1 MFRVMTF
8 GRARLSFL
16 LAVILIFATLVI
28 PATGVMAD
36 TTVTVHG
43 TVRDN
48 LANPFPNAEV
58 QVIDPATGNTLVS
71 AITDIGGNYTLS
83 VATGTYTIQVTPP
96 PTSGFGTAISPNRTI
111 NNDTLLDFV
120 LVPPG
125 DGSLERQ
132 GTGS

>member
-16 LAVILIFATLVI
+16 LAVILVFATLVI

-36 TTVTVHG
+36 TKVTVHG

-58 QVIDPATGNTLVS
+58 QVIDPATGNTLVTT
-71 AITDIGGNYTLS
+71 ITDTVGYLYS
-83 VATGTYTIQVTPP
+83 FRCYRHLYHTGDT
-96 PTSGFGTAISPNRTI
+96 TSGQRLWHCYLS
-111 NNDTLLDFV
+111 
-120 LVPPG
+120 
-125 DGSLERQ
+125 
-132 GTGS
+132 